1 MEKLTEFVS
10 KSFDRA
16 AAEESAVLPPQPV
29 KEESEEDED
38 CVEEE
43 EEQQQQPVDMRTAVA
58 PDSSSPVTKSADVE
72 GRLACAYLSRSC
84 SNTTLK
90 PPENVIVWPQSR
102 EICESHLSV
111 YI

>member
-16 AAEESAVLPPQPV
+16 AAEESAALPPQPV

-38 CVEEE
+38 CVEE

-58 PDSSSPVTKSADVE
+58 PDSSSPVSKSVDVE
-72 GRLACAYLSRSC
+72 GRLTCTY
-84 SNTTLK
+84 
-90 PPENVIVWPQSR
+90 
-102 EICESHLSV
+102 
-111 YI
+111 